1 LSPTSFLEMLPRSP
15 PVVSSSSISLVCAFL
30 SVPSLFPIGQF
41 DGVVIVA
48 PHPHAMHVFLFVPF
62 CFHVSL
68 SCFFLPLCHASS
80 LYTRIVS
87 VLCRLDRIRSGGEVG
102 NREDACKEEVP
113 QIRRGDLLRGFM
125 QKAATCQW
133 STCHACKS
141 KADAARIGLRATHL
155 ANF

>member
-1 LSPTSFLEMLPRSP
+1 M
-15 PVVSSSSISLVCAFL
+15 
-30 SVPSLFPIGQF
+30 
-41 DGVVIVA
+41 
-48 PHPHAMHVFLFVPF
+48 
-62 CFHVSL
+62 
-68 SCFFLPLCHASS
+68 
-80 LYTRIVS
+80 
-87 VLCRLDRIRSGGEVG
+87 G

-155 ANF
+155 ANFYDLDVHFHSIRSNLAPLE